1 MSKAEVKR
9 SLQRK
14 LAVRLLQ
21 AIAVFIVGIYVIL
34 RVIITPA
41 FDELELSRAE
51 TDLVRA
57 ERSIQNDIENLEAIT
72 LDWGPWD
79 DIYGYVSERNPAF
92 QKSNLNRLTLTNLGL
107 DMLAVYELGSELKW
121 AQLLVDGEERPL
133 ANLSILGTD
142 DPGSQRMTR
151 HDDAGSSTV
160 GIVQTALGPLLIS
173 SQPIL
178 RSDDSGPVA
187 GAVVMGQFLN
197 EPRLA
202 RLRERTEVDMS
213 WLNLEEFLADDER
226 EPSDIESGML
236 PVKISDATITNCLVL
251 ADIFG
256 TPLLVLSAK
265 TPRNIS
271 DLGRQTVNTALF
283 FLAIAGILLMFV
295 MWSHMKGTVI
305 RPIGRLT
312 RHMDKIRESGDL
324 SDKLSMQTNDEIGL
338 LARQYDSLTTEVY
351 DTRAAL
357 LHQSFKAGK
366 ADTAA
371 EVLHNIRNAMTP
383 MINGMDRLSKAFKVA
398 ESLHVSEAVEHL
410 SDPDCPPER
419 VGKYVQYVGASFD
432 RVKSVNAEA
441 TEDLNVVISQA
452 RQVEAI
458 MSDQEKFTNVAKIA
472 EILVIDEVVEEAA
485 HVIPKESFTDIEVDV
500 DEDLTRYRVRAHRV
514 GLLQVLSNL
523 ILNAHESIER
533 AKASDGRISLS
544 ASDTVVNNQQMVQL
558 TVRDNGT
565 GFDEEV
571 RNKIFQRGFTSKSK
585 GNTTGLGLHWCA
597 NAVAGMGGRIFADS
611 RGSGKGAEFHVLL
624 PAVQG
629 A

>member
-1 MSKAEVKR
+1 MSKTEIKR

-21 AIAVFIVGIYVIL
+21 AIAVFIASIYVIL
-34 RVIITPA
+34 RVVITPA
-41 FDELELSRAE
+41 FDDLELSRAE

-57 ERSIQNDIENLEAIT
+57 DRAIQNDIENLQAIT

-79 DIYGYVSERNPAF
+79 DIHGYVSGRNPAF
-92 QKSNLNRLTLTNLGL
+92 QKSNLNHLTLINLGL

-121 AQLLVDGEERPL
+121 GQLLVDGEERPL
-133 ANLSILGTD
+133 VDLSILGAD

-151 HDDAGSSTV
+151 HDDAESGTV

-178 RSDDSGPVA
+178 HSDDSGPVA
-187 GAVVMGQFLN
+187 GAVVMGQFLDQS
-197 EPRLA
+197 RLA

-226 EPSDIESGML
+226 EPSDIELGML
-236 PVKISDATITNCLVL
+236 PVRISDATITNCLVL

-256 TPLLVLSAK
+256 SPLLVLSAK
-265 TPRNIS
+265 TPRKIS
-271 DLGRQTVNTALF
+271 DLGRQTVNTALL

-338 LARQYDSLTTEVY
+338 LARQYDSLTTEVH

-398 ESLHVSEAVEHL
+398 EGLHVSEAVEHL

-432 RVKSVNAEA
+432 RIKSVNAEA
-441 TEDLNVVISQA
+441 TEELKVVATQA

-458 MSDQEKFTNVAKIA
+458 MSDQEKFTNVAPVA
-472 EILVIDEVVEEAA
+472 ENLVVDEVVEEAA
-485 HVIPKESFTDIEVDV
+485 HVIPKESFTEIEVDV
-500 DEDLTRYRVRAHRV
+500 DENLTRFRVRAHRV

-533 AKASDGRISLS
+533 ANASDGRISLS
-544 ASDTVVNNQQMVQL
+544 ASDTVVNDQQMVQL

-565 GFDEEV
+565 GFDEDV
-571 RNKIFQRGFTSKSK
+571 RNRIFQRGFTSKSK

-597 NAVAGMGGRIFADS
+597 NAVASMGGRIFADS
-611 RGSGKGAEFHVLL
+611 QGDGKGAEFHVLL
-624 PAVQG
+624 PAAQG